1 MDLENDERQN
11 IQAKLDFS
19 PSPAGEAREAGREG
33 TEALSA
39 VHGPESPASTNRL
52 MEEVCERENLK
63 EALRQVKANKGSAG
77 VDGMTVGGISDYLK
91 QHWPAIREQLLSGT
105 YEPKPVRRVEIAKPD
120 GGVRKLGIPTV
131 LDRFIQQAVMQVL
144 QRQWDRTFSDH
155 SYGFRPGRSAHQAVA
170 QAQQYIVEGHSWCVD
185 LDLEKFFD
193 RVNHDKLMGQIAK
206 RVEDKRLL
214 KLIRAF
220 LNAGVME
227 NGLVSPSVEGTPQ
240 GGPLSPLLSN
250 LVLDELDRELERRG
264 HRFVRYA
271 DDCNVYVRSER
282 AGQRVMESITRFIAQ
297 KLKLKVNEAKSAV
310 ARPQQRKFLGFTF
323 TAGSEIKRTIA
334 PKALER
340 FKTRIR
346 EVTRRAKSVSIE
358 STIDELAPYMRG
370 WRSYFGFCE
379 TPEVLIGLT
388 RWVRLRL
395 RSALWRQWK
404 TPRRRRAALLQL
416 GVRPRLASNTAGS
429 GLGPWY
435 LARAKALSV
444 GLSNA
449 YFKSLGLPSLA
460 DEYSR
465 NLSNRRVRT
474 RMHGGVPM
482 GRHGPPIGMK
492 ISSSSGTIASGVERQ
507 GSLSHWMS

>member
-1 MDLENDERQN
+1 MSLKDDKQQN
-11 IQAKLDFS
+11 IQIELDFS
-19 PSPAGEAREAGREG
+19 SALTGEARKAGREA
-33 TEALSA
+33 T
-39 VHGPESPASTNRL
+39 ESPGATNGPDSPARTDRL
-52 MEEVCERENLK
+52 MEEVCERGNLK
-63 EALRQVKANKGSAG
+63 EALRRVKGNQGSAG
-77 VDGMTVGGISDYLK
+77 IDRMTVDQLSAYLK
-91 QHWPAIREQLLSGT
+91 QHWPAIREQLLSGA
-105 YEPKPVRRVEIAKPD
+105 YEPKPVRRVEIPKPD

-144 QRQWDRTFSDH
+144 QKQWDRTFSDH

-170 QAQQYIVEGHSWCVD
+170 QAQQYIAAGHGWCID

-271 DDCNVYVRSER
+271 DDCNIYVRSER
-282 AGQRVMESITRFIAQ
+282 AGQRVMESITRFITQ

-310 ARPQQRKFLGFTF
+310 ARPQQRKFLGFSF
-323 TAGSEIKRTIA
+323 TVGPEVKRAIA
-334 PKALER
+334 PQALDR
-340 FKTRIR
+340 FKQRIR
-346 EVTRRAKSVSIE
+346 EITLRAKGVSVE
-358 STIDELAPYMRG
+358 TTMEELAPYMRG
-370 WRSYFGFCE
+370 WRGYFGFCE
-379 TPEVLIGLT
+379 TPEVLVSLT

-395 RSALWRQWK
+395 RAALWRQWK
-404 TPRRRRAALLQL
+404 TPRRRRAALLEL
-416 GVRPRLASNTAGS
+416 GVRLRLASNTAGS
-429 GLGPWY
+429 GRGSWY
-435 LARAKALSV
+435 LAKAKALSV

-449 YFKSLGLPSLA
+449 HLKSLGLPTLI
-460 DEYSR
+460 D
-465 NLSNRRVRT
+465 
-474 RMHGGVPM
+474 GC
-482 GRHGPPIGMK
+482 
-492 ISSSSGTIASGVERQ
+492 
-507 GSLSHWMS
+507 

>member
-1 MDLENDERQN
+1 MDLRSDTRQN
-11 IQAKLDFS
+11 VQGELDFS
-19 PSPAGEAREAGREG
+19 SSPAGEAREAGREG
-33 TEALSA
+33 TESFPA

-63 EALRQVKANKGSAG
+63 EALQRVKANKGSAG
-77 VDGMTVGGISDYLK
+77 VDGMTVDEITGYLK

-105 YEPKPVRRVEIAKPD
+105 YKPQPVRRVEIPKPD
-120 GGVRKLGIPTV
+120 GGGVRKLGIPST

-144 QRQWDRTFSDH
+144 QRRWDRTFSDH

-170 QAQQYIVEGHSWCVD
+170 QAQQYIAEGHAWCVD

-264 HRFVRYA
+264 HHFVRYA
-271 DDCNVYVRSER
+271 DDSNIYVRSER
-282 AGQRVMESITRFIAQ
+282 AGQRVMESITRLITQ
-297 KLKLKVNEAKSAV
+297 KLKLKVNETKSAV
-310 ARPQQRKFLGFTF
+310 ARPQERKFLGFSF
-323 TAGSEIKRTIA
+323 TAGPEVKRVIA
-334 PKALER
+334 PKALDR
-340 FKTRIR
+340 FKRRIR
-346 EVTRRAKSVSIE
+346 EITRRAKGVRME
-358 STIDELAPYMRG
+358 TTMEELVPYMRG
-370 WRSYFGFCE
+370 WRNYFGYCE
-379 TPEVLIGLT
+379 TPVVLQYLS

-395 RSALWRQWK
+395 RAALWRQWK
-404 TPRRRRAALLQL
+404 TQRRRRAALIRL
-416 GVRPRLASNTAGS
+416 GVAERLASNTAGS
-429 GLGPWY
+429 GRGPWY
-435 LARAKALSV
+435 LARSRALSV

-449 YFKSLGLPSLA
+449 YFRSLGLPSLV
-460 DEYSR
+460 DEC
-465 NLSNRRVRT
+465 
-474 RMHGGVPM
+474 
-482 GRHGPPIGMK
+482 
-492 ISSSSGTIASGVERQ
+492 
-507 GSLSHWMS
+507 

>member
-1 MDLENDERQN
+1 MSLKDDEQQN
-11 IQAKLDFS
+11 IQMELDFS
-19 PSPAGEAREAGREG
+19 SALTGETRGVAGEE
-33 TEALSA
+33 TESSVAMNGS
-39 VHGPESPASTNRL
+39 ESPAKTDRL

-77 VDGMTVGGISDYLK
+77 VDGMTVVALADYLR
-91 QHWPAIREQLLSGT
+91 QHCPTIREQLLNGT
-105 YEPKPVRRVEIAKPD
+105 YEPKPVRRVEIPKPD
-120 GGVRKLGIPTV
+120 GGVRKLGIPTA

-144 QRQWDRTFSDH
+144 QRRWDRTFSDH

-170 QAQQYIVEGHSWCVD
+170 QAQQYIAQGHGWCVD

-271 DDCNVYVRSER
+271 DDSNVYVRSER
-282 AGQRVMESITRFIAQ
+282 AGQRVMESITQFITK

-310 ARPQQRKFLGFTF
+310 ARPQERKFLGFSF
-323 TAGSEIKRTIA
+323 RVGPEVKRVIA
-334 PKALER
+334 PKALNR
-340 FKTRIR
+340 FKHRIR
-346 EVTRRAKSVSIE
+346 EITRRAKGVSIE
-358 STIDELAPYMRG
+358 TTMAELAPYLRG

-449 YFKSLGLPSLA
+449 YFKSLGLPTLI
-460 DEYSR
+460 DGY
-465 NLSNRRVRT
+465 
-474 RMHGGVPM
+474 
-482 GRHGPPIGMK
+482 
-492 ISSSSGTIASGVERQ
+492 
-507 GSLSHWMS
+507 